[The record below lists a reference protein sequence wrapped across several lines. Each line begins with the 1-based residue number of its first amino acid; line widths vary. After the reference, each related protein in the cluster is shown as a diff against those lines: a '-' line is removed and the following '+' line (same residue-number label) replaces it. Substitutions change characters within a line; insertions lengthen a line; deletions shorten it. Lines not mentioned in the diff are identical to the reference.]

1 MAEAT
6 IKTETILDRL
16 IAGKRQMLELQRKSE
31 PLSEVRHRA
40 LSMPAPIPFRERLRR
55 PQVQVIAEL
64 KQASPSQGILEEK
77 FDPSSRAMS
86 YANGGAA
93 AISVL
98 TEEQYFL
105 GNLAHLEQAR
115 RVLGDGPDRPPLL
128 RKDFLFDAYQLY
140 EARAAGAD
148 AVLLIV
154 AVLSQSALAD
164 LIALAN
170 DLRLDTNVEVHD
182 EQQTERALLAGA
194 SMIGVNNR
202 DLRSF
207 EVDLETTGRLK
218 QMIPAGV
225 LTISESGIQ
234 RRDDVERMASIG
246 VDAVLIGEAL
256 MRSGDIEANLRAFTG
271 VTKPSIGVRE

>member
-16 IAGKRQMLELQRKSE
+16 VAGKVQVLELQRKSE
-31 PLSEVRHRA
+31 PLSKVRQRA
-40 LSMPAPIPFRERLRR
+40 LSKPAPIPFRERLRR
-55 PQVQVIAEL
+55 SDVQVIAEI
-64 KQASPSQGILEEK
+64 KRASPSQGIFEET
-77 FDPSSRAMS
+77 FDPSGRATR
-86 YANGGAA
+86 YAKGGAA

-98 TEEQYFL
+98 TEEQHFL
-105 GNLAHLEQAR
+105 GSLAHLEQVR
-115 RVLGDGPDRPPLL
+115 KVLGDGPNRPPLL

-170 DLRLDTNVEVHD
+170 DLRLDANVEVHD
-182 EQQTERALLAGA
+182 EVQTERALLAGA

-202 DLRSF
+202 DLRTF
-207 EVDLETTGRLK
+207 EVDLGTTARLK
-218 QMIPAGV
+218 RMIPTEV
-225 LTISESGIQ
+225 LTISESGIHH
-234 RRDDVERMASIG
+234 RSDVERMGSIG
-246 VDAVLIGEAL
+246 IDAVLIGEAL
-256 MRSGDIEANLRAFTG
+256 MRSRDIVANLRAFTG
-271 VTKPSIGVRE
+271 VTKPSTGVRE